1 MGTSARGTRMS
12 KAKMIISLIDLGEQ
26 VKCTDTLPRWPTRG
40 HHSDDNLEESSAN
53 AQPPKTTVQ
62 DQKQVYLMSL
72 RHENK
77 PVAKGNLVT
86 TDSTHVVGG
95 NMLGYEYVAVAVH
108 IVSDIGDEDL
118 PRPYDNICTVRD
130 VIGYVIAWPRSHV
143 KRPRGST
150 PKRP

>member
-1 MGTSARGTRMS
+1 
-12 KAKMIISLIDLGEQ
+12 
-26 VKCTDTLPRWPTRG
+26 
-40 HHSDDNLEESSAN
+40 
-53 AQPPKTTVQ
+53 
-62 DQKQVYLMSL
+62 MSL

-130 VIGYVIAWPRSHV
+130 AIGYVIAWPRSHV
-143 KRPRGST
+143 SLSPY
-150 PKRP
+150 